1 MRKNAK
7 RRQVFGINHLLII
20 EWPLIE
26 WIITTIIDVWVDK
39 KNLLKVIF
47 WWRFW
52 LFVFFPWKLFLF
64 SFLLT
69 LTTML
74 FIMNNFLIASVL
86 LSSNWGIYETFIK
99 VERRQQISALFNIH
113 NGKWQAEKGE
123 KIYIDYRQVT
133 SSEDFKTFLCNFH
146 QGFNV

>member
-52 LFVFFPWKLFLF
+52 LFVFFPWKF
-64 SFLLT
+64 SYFHFFWLWQ
-69 LTTML
+69 L
-74 FIMNNFLIASVL
+74 FIMNNFLFASVL

-113 NGKWQAEKGE
+113 NGKWQAEK
-123 KIYIDYRQVT
+123 IYIDYRQVT
-133 SSEDFKTFLCNFH
+133 WSEDFKTFLCDFH

>member
-1 MRKNAK
+1 
-7 RRQVFGINHLLII
+7 
-20 EWPLIE
+20 
-26 WIITTIIDVWVDK
+26 
-39 KNLLKVIF
+39 
-47 WWRFW
+47 
-52 LFVFFPWKLFLF
+52 
-64 SFLLT
+64 
-69 LTTML
+69 
-74 FIMNNFLIASVL
+74 MNNFLIASVL

-133 SSEDFKTFLCNFH
+133 SSEDFKTFLCNFN